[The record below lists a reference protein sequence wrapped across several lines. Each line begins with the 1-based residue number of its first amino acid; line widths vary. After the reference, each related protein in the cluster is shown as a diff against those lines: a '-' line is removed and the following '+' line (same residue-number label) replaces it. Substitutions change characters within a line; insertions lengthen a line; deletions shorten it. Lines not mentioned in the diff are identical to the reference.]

1 MIKGLAILGWD
12 QKIGSVLEAKYPESL
27 EISSNLTNKIYMTHA
42 YDEDFKNEELI
53 EVKYKEKTILS
64 YCDKARISKFGYEIL
79 ILILEE
85 TEKDNL
91 YNLRN
96 QMISFG
102 NSIFSKPK
110 EERKDYFLKNVEK
123 FFKKPSARKVL
134 ILGRPGT
141 GKSSIKQIVFE
152 GKDPKTLLYDPL
164 EPTRGITPSVYSWL
178 DLKLGLFDTSG
189 QELQDLLNQENIQE
203 QILAFE
209 NSDVIIYLFDFPLW
223 VSKKEEVFS
232 DIKRIEDLINHYD
245 ENSRLI
251 LFLHKIDLI
260 EKNERKEV
268 IEEIRNQI
276 NKNLDLP
283 IFFTSIYPNIIYSL
297 YNAFYNILSGFSED
311 TADLKLF
318 LDQFLEKLEKTMAYI
333 TNQNDSII
341 VQTMNENFNT
351 TLINH
356 THKLIAQLNQSF
368 VNMGE
373 DEDIEHI
380 IISGKESINI
390 IMNNLNLQKFNLKN
404 LILVSESL
412 SPNKLIY
419 LVGKIRS
426 KLINYYFYQKK
437 NG

>member
-12 QKIGSVLEAKYPESL
+12 QKIGSILEMKYPQNL

-53 EVKYKEKTILS
+53 EVKYKEKTIIS
-64 YCDKARISKFGYEIL
+64 YCDKTRVSKFGYEIL

-85 TEKDNL
+85 TGKDNL
-91 YNLRN
+91 YKLRN

-102 NSIFSKPK
+102 NSIFSKSK
-110 EERKDYFLKNVEK
+110 EERNDYFLENVEK

-134 ILGRPGT
+134 LLGRPGT
-141 GKSSIKQIVFE
+141 GKSSIKKIIFE
-152 GKDPKTLLYDPL
+152 GQNPKSLLYEPL
-164 EPTRGITPSVYSWL
+164 EPTRGVTPSVYSWL

-189 QELQDLLNQENIQE
+189 QELQDLLSQKNIQD

-209 NSDVIIYLFDFPLW
+209 NSDVVVYLLDFPLW
-223 VSKKEEVFS
+223 VSKKEEIFT
-232 DIKRIEDLINHYD
+232 DIARINNLISKYD
-245 ENSRLI
+245 DKARLV

-260 EKNERKEV
+260 EEKERNEI

-276 NKNLDLP
+276 KQRIDIS

-297 YNAFYNILSGFSED
+297 YNAFYAILSGFSED
-311 TADLKLF
+311 TVKLKSI
-318 LDQFLEKLEKTMAYI
+318 LDQYLEESKETMAYL
-333 TNQNDSII
+333 TNENDSII
-341 VQTMNENFNT
+341 VQTMNKDFNT
-351 TLINH
+351 NLINH

-368 VNMGE
+368 ENMAE
-373 DEDIEHI
+373 NDDIEHI
-380 IISGKESINI
+380 IISGKESLNI
-390 IMNNLNLQKFNLKN
+390 ITNNLNLSKFNIKN

-419 LVGKIRS
+419 LVGKVRS
-426 KLINYYFYQKK
+426 RIISYYFYQKTDD
-437 NG
+437 